1 MTKNSEIDEIDKKIL
16 TLLSQNGRIHFK
28 DIGKKVRL
36 KPPSVIERIR
46 KLESEKIIKGYT
58 ALINEKKLDVDITG
72 FIGINIDHPKNIDN
86 FETVTKKLKEE
97 ILECHHVTGDFTLLL
112 KVKARNTAELEKLIG
127 KIRSTKGVIKTH
139 TMIVFS
145 TIKEHPFM
153 LYSDT
158 SE

>member
-1 MTKNSEIDEIDKKIL
+1 MPRNYEIDEIDKKIL
-16 TLLSQNGRIHFK
+16 SLLSQNGRIHYK
-28 DIGKKVRL
+28 EIAKKVHL

-46 KLESEKIIKGYT
+46 KLEADKIIKGYT
-58 ALINEKKLDVDITG
+58 VLLNEKKLDIDITG
-72 FIGINIDHPKNIDN
+72 FIGVNIDHPKNIDN
-86 FETVTKKLKEE
+86 FENVTKELKQE
-97 ILECHHVTGDFTLLL
+97 ILECHHVTGDYTLLL

-145 TIKEHPFM
+145 TIKELPFM
-153 LYSDT
+153 LYPDT

>member
-1 MTKNSEIDEIDKKIL
+1 MAKNLKLDEIDIKIL
-16 TLLSQNGRIHFK
+16 TLLSNNGRIHYK
-28 DIGKKVRL
+28 DIAKIVRL
-36 KPPSVIERIR
+36 KPPSVIDRIK

-58 ALINEKKLDVDITG
+58 VLVDEKKLGIDITG
-72 FIGINIDHPKNIDN
+72 FIGVNIDHPKNIDN
-86 FETVTKKLKEE
+86 FESITNELKEE

-145 TIKEHPFM
+145 TITERPYM
-153 LYSDT
+153 LT
-158 SE
+158 SGASK